1 MKNTVLLSEL
11 ELNQTATVEQIRCS
25 RSLINRIFDY
35 GIIRGARI
43 TPLYKSP
50 FGDPTAY
57 LVKNAVIALRNSD
70 AEKISVSVLSADKK
84 VDLHE

>member
-11 ELNQTATVEQIRCS
+11 ELNQTATVEHIRCS
-25 RSLINRIFDY
+25 RSLINRIFDF
-35 GIIRGARI
+35 GIIKGARI